1 MSGLKCGGLEFNG
14 WLEGPISSGVP
25 SIPAEHYHVEKIQ
38 GWLST
43 FSSNRPEQSSV
54 LQMGLQGRVMLCKYP
69 FLDVSLS
76 IPSIRF
82 LWSAMHAIAW
92 LTGFSAVLHGANGVA
107 AFSELWE
114 DDIQVI
120 GLSVTPHQFSP
131 NMQWRR
137 APNPELSARVEMFV
151 RNQSDRALQIPSP
164 IRFDDKTPEELLA
177 EKKWAW
183 HDTSSKNGFELPAG
197 ALRVL
202 RWNGLDAGWGVGTE
216 HDVSLGGVSS
226 TKSPINL
233 ELPRVFFESITF
245 HAAGSRDGNHSMYPD
260 RMLATIHN
268 DLQEPIRMISCR
280 LWLPQSNETFQTLYP
295 KPIQRELKPYPE
307 DAIIPAG
314 EMGGIEL
321 DFGPLPLTYTAVE
334 MVVSPVS
341 RDEETHVWGY
351 LKIRRSSFDI
361 SGGWVASVVKGRNSM
376 TQIPF
381 LKTLSQ
387 LYINTGQIEEVS
399 GYTDNPELYAQY
411 PIKRFNRM
419 ADKNRYD
426 SDSILSTVHAIEF
439 LGEPQYG
446 GGRPVPPQEVFD
458 QLAPYQSWKL
468 PTTVT
473 LSEERDWR
481 YYVGV
486 CDYPH
491 YDAYRVIAPAADSW
505 SKYDRWGGKSIRWGA
520 PLETIGDMTRSLR
533 QQSRPVTIA
542 YWSQGAHHDW
552 GGVLS
557 PRRGS
562 PTPDEL
568 RSQAWQGLG
577 NGIAS
582 LYWFN
587 LSMKSLAKFPDL
599 IDPIRR
605 VGREI
610 QLLKPIL
617 EQCVC
622 YQYERQT
629 NDGLLEWDL
638 NSLVTRDTALLV
650 ANDIGYAID
659 ERSKTF
665 RFEKRDGVFSFQLPT
680 WLATP
685 NDGGTT
691 GGITSDSTTDGNLH
705 VFRVDSEGTHN
716 VEYTLESRQIKIRDA
731 VSVVGVYIVTR
742 DKNLRLSMD
751 AKLASLLQSEL
762 ELGFNPVDS
771 EADRKTLQSLVD

>member
-1 MSGLKCGGLEFNG
+1 MVFNHQFRDARCKVSYKSG
-14 WLEGPISSGVP
+14 P
-25 SIPAEHYHVEKIQ
+25 
-38 GWLST
+38 
-43 FSSNRPEQSSV
+43 RP
-54 LQMGLQGRVMLCKYP
+54 LLLT
-69 FLDVSLS
+69 
-76 IPSIRF
+76 
-82 LWSAMHAIAW
+82 IAW
-92 LTGFSAVLHGANGVA
+92 MTGFFVVFHISPGIA
-107 AFSELWE
+107 APSGDGNE
-114 DDIQVI
+114 DLQII
-120 GLSVTPHQFSP
+120 GISVTPHQFSP

-151 RNQSDRALQIPSP
+151 HNGSDRAIQIPAP
-164 IRFDDKTPEELLA
+164 IRFDAKSPEELLA
-177 EKKWAW
+177 EKGWAW
-183 HDTSSKNGFELPAG
+183 HDTSSKSGFELPSG

-202 RWNGLDAGWGVGTE
+202 RWNGLDGDWGAGTE
-216 HDVSLGGVSS
+216 HTVSLAGDSS
-226 TKSPINL
+226 PPSTVNL
-233 ELPRVFFESITF
+233 ALPKIFFESITF
-245 HAAGSRDGNHSMYPD
+245 HATRSPDGKNPMYPD
-260 RMLATIHN
+260 RMLAVIRN
-268 DLQEPIRMISCR
+268 DFQEPIRMVSCR

-295 KPIQRELKPYPE
+295 HPIHQQLNPFPE
-307 DAIIPAG
+307 NAIVPAG
-314 EMGGIEL
+314 EIGGIEL
-321 DFGPLPLTYTAVE
+321 NVGALPLSYTAVE
-334 MVVSPVS
+334 MVVQPVA
-341 RDEETHVWGY
+341 RDEAIHVWGY
-351 LKIRRSSFDI
+351 LKIRPASFDI

-399 GYTDNPELYAQY
+399 GYTDNQELYSQY

-426 SDSILSTVHAIEF
+426 SDSMLPTIHAIEF

-458 QLAPYQSWKL
+458 QLAPYQSWRL

-552 GGVLS
+552 GGILS

-610 QLLKPIL
+610 QMLKPIL

-622 YQYERQT
+622 YQYDRQT
-629 NDGLLEWDL
+629 SDGLLEWDL
-638 NSLVTRDTALLV
+638 NSLVTRDTAILV
-650 ANDIGYAID
+650 VNDIGYAID

-665 RFEKRDGVFSFQLPT
+665 RFDQRDGVFPFQLPP
-680 WLATP
+680 WLIATQ
-685 NDGGTT
+685 DDA
-691 GGITSDSTTDGNLH
+691 TSDGAVNDNLY

-716 VEYTLESRQIKIRDA
+716 VEYTVELNLITIRDS
-731 VSVVGVYIVTR
+731 VTVVGVYIVTR
-742 DKNLRLSMD
+742 DKDLRLAID
-751 AKLASLLQSEL
+751 AKHANLLQSEL
-762 ELGFNPVDS
+762 DLGFNPVDS

>member
-1 MSGLKCGGLEFNG
+1 MRFNHRF
-14 WLEGPISSGVP
+14 PCVSSSDSP
-25 SIPAEHYHVEKIQ
+25 NWPP
-38 GWLST
+38 L
-43 FSSNRPEQSSV
+43 
-54 LQMGLQGRVMLCKYP
+54 
-69 FLDVSLS
+69 
-76 IPSIRF
+76 
-82 LWSAMHAIAW
+82 SAMRIIVLLFAFPCALH
-92 LTGFSAVLHGANGVA
+92 SAACMA
-107 AFSELWE
+107 ATNELW
-114 DDIQVI
+114 DDDVHIA
-120 GLSVTPHQFSP
+120 GMNVTPHQFSP

-151 RNQSDRALQIPSP
+151 QNRSDHVIEIPSP
-164 IRFDDKTPEELLA
+164 IRFDSKTPEELLA
-177 EKKWAW
+177 EKGWAW
-183 HDTSSKNGFELPAG
+183 HDTFSKTGFELPAG

-202 RWNGLDAGWGVGTE
+202 RWNGLDGNWGAGTE
-216 HDVSLGGVSS
+216 HHVSLAGESS
-226 TKSPINL
+226 L
-233 ELPRVFFESITF
+233 ELPFNLALPSVFFESITF
-245 HAAGSRDGNHSMYPD
+245 HGAGTSDGIPPIYPD
-260 RMLATIHN
+260 RMLATIRN
-268 DLQEPIRMISCR
+268 DLKEPIRMVSCR

-295 KPIQRELKPYPE
+295 NPIQRELKPYPQ
-307 DAIIPAG
+307 DAIVPAG
-314 EMGGIEL
+314 EIGGIEL
-321 DFGPLPLTYTAVE
+321 DLGPLPLTYAAVE
-334 MVVSPVS
+334 MVVSPIS
-341 RDEETHVWGY
+341 RHEEIHVWGY

-387 LYINTGQIEEVS
+387 LYVNTGQIEEVS
-399 GYTDNPELYAQY
+399 GYTDNQELYSEY

-419 ADKNRYD
+419 ADKNRYN
-426 SDSILSTVHAIEF
+426 SDAMLPTIHAIEF

-446 GGRPVPPQEVFD
+446 GGRPVPPQDVFD

-505 SKYDRWGGKSIRWGA
+505 SKYDRWGGNSIRWGA
-520 PLETIGDMTRSLR
+520 PLETIGEMTRSLR

-610 QLLKPIL
+610 QLLKPIF
-617 EQCVC
+617 EQGVC
-622 YQYERQT
+622 YRYERQST
-629 NDGLLEWDL
+629 DGLLQWDL
-638 NSLVTRDTALLV
+638 NSLVTRNTALLIV
-650 ANDIGYAID
+650 NDIGYSID

-680 WLATP
+680 WLIATDNGDP
-685 NDGGTT
+685 NA
-691 GGITSDSTTDGNLH
+691 NLN
-705 VFRVDSEGTHN
+705 VFRVDAEGTHD
-716 VEYTLESRQIKIRDA
+716 VEHTIDARQITIHDA

-742 DKNLRLSMD
+742 DKELRRTID
-751 AKLASLLQSEL
+751 AKHATLLQSEL

-771 EADRKTLQSLVD
+771 EADRKTLQALVD

>member
-1 MSGLKCGGLEFNG
+1 MLSNHHFSGASHSV
-14 WLEGPISSGVP
+14 SS
-25 SIPAEHYHVEKIQ
+25 S
-38 GWLST
+38 
-43 FSSNRPEQSSV
+43 
-54 LQMGLQGRVMLCKYP
+54 
-69 FLDVSLS
+69 
-76 IPSIRF
+76 RF
-82 LWSAMHAIAW
+82 LRSAMDAFGWFI
-92 LTGFSAVLHGANGVA
+92 GFSAVFHFADAIATSGEA
-107 AFSELWE
+107 WE
-114 DDIQVI
+114 DDVQII

-151 RNQSDRALQIPSP
+151 QNQSDRALQIESP
-164 IRFDDKTPEELLA
+164 IRFDSKSPEELLA
-177 EKKWAW
+177 EKGWAW
-183 HDTSSKNGFELPAG
+183 HDTSSKTGFELPAG

-202 RWNGLDAGWGVGTE
+202 RWNGIDADWGVGTE

-226 TKSPINL
+226 TKLPIRL
-233 ELPRVFFESITF
+233 AIPRVFFESITF
-245 HAAGSRDGNHSMYPD
+245 HAAGSPDGKNPIYPD
-260 RMLATIHN
+260 RMLASIRNELH
-268 DLQEPIRMISCR
+268 EPIRMVSCR
-280 LWLPQSNETFQTLYP
+280 LWLPNSNETFHTLYP
-295 KPIQRELKPYPE
+295 KPIQHELKPYPE
-307 DAIIPAG
+307 DAIVPAG
-314 EMGGIEL
+314 EIGGIEL
-321 DFGPLPLTYTAVE
+321 NVGPLPLTYAAVE
-334 MVVSPVS
+334 MVISPIA
-341 RDEETHVWGY
+341 RDEKIHVWGY
-351 LKIRRSSFDI
+351 LKIRPASFDI

-387 LYINTGQIEEVS
+387 LYVNTGQIEEVS
-399 GYTDNPELYAQY
+399 GYTDNQELYSQY

-419 ADKNRYD
+419 ADRNRYD
-426 SDSILSTVHAIEF
+426 SDSMLPTIHAIEF

-481 YYVGV
+481 YYIGV

-568 RSQAWQGLG
+568 RSQAWHGLG

-587 LSMKSLAKFPDL
+587 LSIKSLAKFPDL

-622 YQYERQT
+622 YQHERQT

-638 NSLVTRDTALLV
+638 NSLVTRDTAMLV

-665 RFEKRDGVFSFQLPT
+665 RFEKRDGVFSFRLPT
-680 WLATP
+680 WLATSTE
-685 NDGGTT
+685 GTT
-691 GGITSDSTTDGNLH
+691 GDGITGDGITGDGTVNTKLH
-705 VFRVDSEGTHN
+705 VFRVDSEGTHD
-716 VEYTLESRQIKIRDA
+716 VEYTIESRQITVRDA
-731 VSVVGVYIVTR
+731 VSVVGVYIATR
-742 DKNLRLSMD
+742 DQDLRLAMN
-751 AKLASLLQSEL
+751 AKHASLLQSEL
-762 ELGFNPVDS
+762 DLGFNPVDS
-771 EADRKTLQSLVD
+771 EADRKMLQSLVD

>member
-1 MSGLKCGGLEFNG
+1 MLFQHHFSVTTY
-14 WLEGPISSGVP
+14 SV
-25 SIPAEHYHVEKIQ
+25 
-38 GWLST
+38 ST
-43 FSSNRPEQSSV
+43 T
-54 LQMGLQGRVMLCKYP
+54 
-69 FLDVSLS
+69 
-76 IPSIRF
+76 RF
-82 LWSAMHAIAW
+82 LRSVTQTIAW
-92 LTGFSAVLHGANGVA
+92 LIGFSAALHGDAVIA
-107 AFSELWE
+107 APCEVWE
-114 DDIQVI
+114 DDVQVI
-120 GLSVTPHQFSP
+120 GVSVTPHQFSP

-137 APNPELSARVEMFV
+137 APNPELSARVEIFV
-151 RNQSDRALQIPSP
+151 QNQSDRPIQVPSP

-177 EKKWAW
+177 EKSWAW
-183 HDTSSKNGFELPAG
+183 HDTASKTGFELHAG

-202 RWNGLDAGWGVGTE
+202 RWNGLDADWGAGTE
-216 HDVSLGGVSS
+216 HDVSLGAESS
-226 TKSPINL
+226 SKSPINL
-233 ELPRVFFESITF
+233 ALPRVFFESITF
-245 HAAGSRDGNHSMYPD
+245 HAAGSHDGNNSMHPD
-260 RMLATIHN
+260 RMLATIRN
-268 DLQEPIRMISCR
+268 DLREPIRMVSCR
-280 LWLPQSNETFQTLYP
+280 LWLPQSNETFHTLYP

-307 DAIIPAG
+307 DAIVPAG
-314 EMGGIEL
+314 EIGGIEL
-321 DFGPLPLTYTAVE
+321 DLGPLPLTYAAVE
-334 MVVSPVS
+334 MVVRPIA
-341 RDEETHVWGY
+341 RDEEIHVWGY

-381 LKTLSQ
+381 LKTLAQ
-387 LYINTGQIEEVS
+387 LYVNTGQIEEVS
-399 GYTDNPELYAQY
+399 GYTDNQELYSQY

-426 SDSILSTVHAIEF
+426 SDSMLPTIHAIEF

-468 PTTVT
+468 PTTIT

-481 YYVGV
+481 YYIGL

-617 EQCVC
+617 EQCVS

-650 ANDIGYAID
+650 VNDIGYAID

-665 RFEKRDGVFSFQLPT
+665 RFEKRAGVFPFQLPP
-680 WLATP
+680 WLSATK
-685 NDGGTT
+685 DGDADEQL
-691 GGITSDSTTDGNLH
+691 S
-705 VFRVDSEGTHN
+705 VFRIDSEGTHH
-716 VEYTLESRQIKIRDA
+716 VEFTIERRQINIRDS
-731 VSVVGVYIVTR
+731 VSVAGVYIATR
-742 DKNLRLSMD
+742 DKDLRRSID
-751 AKLASLLQSEL
+751 AKHASLLQSEL
-762 ELGFNPVDS
+762 ELGFNPVNS